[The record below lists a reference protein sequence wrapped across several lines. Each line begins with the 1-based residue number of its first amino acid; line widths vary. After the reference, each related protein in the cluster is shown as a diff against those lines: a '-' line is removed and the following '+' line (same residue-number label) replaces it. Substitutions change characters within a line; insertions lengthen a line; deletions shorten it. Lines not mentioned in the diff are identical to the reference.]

1 MAVNIKSATNLGVES
16 LIVNVEVQIT
26 PGLPM
31 FNIVGLP
38 DTSVREAK
46 ERVRAAILNSGLEFP
61 LGRIIVNL
69 SPADIRKIGSLLDL
83 PIAIGILM
91 ESNQIRKIDM
101 EKFLAFGELSLSG
114 DIKEVNGAIPIL
126 LEGIEKSIN
135 KFICP
140 YKNKFEI
147 NIVKNGEVYL
157 FENLSEVIDFINN
170 EDLAPFEFY
179 EEEFEEKNNCE
190 DIDSVIGHSLSK
202 RALSIGAAGK
212 HNIILFGTPGSGKTM
227 LARAFKSL
235 LPNLTEE
242 EKLQVFKIYSIN
254 GLIDDIKK
262 VNIPFRSP
270 HHTIT
275 KIGLVGG
282 GREARA
288 GEITLAHNG
297 VLFLDEILEFKKE
310 ILESLRAPL
319 EDGKVQI
326 DRIGYKTLMPS
337 NFILLGAL
345 NLCPCGKYTLDDFEK
360 NECLCSDSEIRRY
373 QNRLSKPLRDRI
385 DIFNYVNRI
394 NFSELNNRVE
404 PEKEKL
410 RRKIEKA
417 RKMQMKRY
425 KETKYNYNSDLK
437 GKDIFLYSKMTKE
450 SEKFLKTFFEKT
462 NSSIRSYGKVIKLG
476 RTIADMEEEE
486 FIESEFLMEA
496 LSFRKDINGEFM

>member
-16 LIVNVEVQIT
+16 LIINVEVQIT

-46 ERVRAAILNSGLEFP
+46 ERVRAAILNLGLEFP

-91 ESNQIRKIDM
+91 ESEQIKKMNM
-101 EKFLAFGELSLSG
+101 ENFLVFGELSLSG
-114 DIKEVNGAIPIL
+114 DIKAVNGAIPIL
-126 LEGIEKSIN
+126 LQGLDKDIK

-147 NIVKNGEVYL
+147 NIVKNGEIYL
-157 FENLSEVIDFINN
+157 FENLSDVIGFINN

-179 EEEFEEKNNCE
+179 NEKDEEENNCE

-202 RALSIGAAGK
+202 RALSIGAAGR

-227 LARAFKSL
+227 LAKAFKSL

-242 EKLQVFKIYSIN
+242 EKLQVFKIYSVN
-254 GLIDDIKK
+254 GLIDNIKK

-275 KIGLVGG
+275 KIGLIGG
-282 GREARA
+282 GRDAKA

-310 ILESLRAPL
+310 TLESLRVPI

-326 DRIGYKTLMPS
+326 DRIGYKTLMPA
-337 NFILLGAL
+337 NFIFLASL
-345 NLCPCGKYTLDDFEK
+345 NLCPCGKFSLESFEK

-373 QNRLSKPLRDRI
+373 QNRLSKPLRDRV
-385 DIFNYVNRI
+385 DIFNYVPRI
-394 NFSELNNRVE
+394 SFSELNNKVE

-410 RRKIEKA
+410 RIKIEKA
-417 RKMQMKRY
+417 RKIQRERY
-425 KETKYNYNSDLK
+425 RETGYNYNSDLK
-437 GKDIFLYSKMTKE
+437 GKDIFLYSKITKE
-450 SEKFLKTFFEKT
+450 SENFLKTFFEKT

-476 RTIADMEEEE
+476 RTIADMEGEE

-496 LSFRKDINGEFM
+496 LSFRKDINGDFI